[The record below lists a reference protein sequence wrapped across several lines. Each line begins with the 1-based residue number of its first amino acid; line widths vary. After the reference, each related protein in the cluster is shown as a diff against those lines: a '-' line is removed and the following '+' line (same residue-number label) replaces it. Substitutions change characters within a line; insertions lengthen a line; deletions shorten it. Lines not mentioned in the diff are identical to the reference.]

1 MSKEIA
7 EAQKSFLP
15 TGDEAW
21 LDLHHEETLDP
32 SRRIVDAHHHLW
44 APPRSQYL
52 LDEFARDLNCGHK
65 IVATVFADCTERY
78 RTDGPEEYR
87 SVGET
92 EFAVEV
98 AETAATSSEIG
109 TDVHAGIISR
119 VDLLMGRAA
128 RDVLEA
134 HIAAG
139 KGRFKGIRFASAWD
153 PDPSIR
159 STARTPPEGLLYDAR
174 VRDGAATMA
183 ELGLV
188 LDTWLY
194 FHQIKDVIAL
204 ADAVP
209 DLSIVLDHVGGILG
223 SGPYKG
229 RRDDVFASWK
239 TDLGELAKR
248 PNVSAKIGG
257 LGMKLPGF
265 GFEDRPMPPS
275 SQDLADA
282 WRPYV
287 ETTIAT
293 FGPERAMFESNFPVD
308 RLSCSYHVL
317 WNGFKRLAAH
327 YSESEQDHLFSG
339 TAARVYSLDLQES
352 RR

>member
-1 MSKEIA
+1 MTKDIA
-7 EAQKSFLP
+7 DAQKSFLP

-21 LDLHHEETLDP
+21 LNLHHEETLDP
-32 SRRIVDAHHHLW
+32 ERRIVDAHHHLW

-52 LDEFARDLNCGHK
+52 LDEFASDLNAGHK
-65 IVATVFADCTERY
+65 VVATIFADCTERY
-78 RTDGPEEYR
+78 RTEGPEEYR

-98 AETAATSSEIG
+98 AESAAASSEIT
-109 TDVHAGIISR
+109 TDVHAGIVSR
-119 VDLLMGRAA
+119 VDLLSGSAA
-128 RDVLEA
+128 REVLEA

-159 STARTPPEGLLYDAR
+159 STARTPPPRLLYDAK
-174 VRDGAATMA
+174 VREGASAMA
-183 ELGLV
+183 DLGLV

-194 FHQIKDVIAL
+194 FHQIKDLIDL
-204 ADAVP
+204 ADALP

-223 SGPYKG
+223 SGPYEG
-229 RRDDVFASWK
+229 RRGEVFTSWK
-239 TDLGELAKR
+239 TNLTELAKR

-257 LGMKLPGF
+257 LGMRLPGF
-265 GFEDRPMPPS
+265 GFENRPTPPS
-275 SQDLADA
+275 SQDLAEA

-287 ETTIAT
+287 ETTIEA

-317 WNGFKRLAAH
+317 WNGFKRLAH
-327 YSESEQDHLFSG
+327 NYSESEKDHLFSG
-339 TAARVYSLDLQES
+339 TSARVYSLELQTS
-352 RR
+352 